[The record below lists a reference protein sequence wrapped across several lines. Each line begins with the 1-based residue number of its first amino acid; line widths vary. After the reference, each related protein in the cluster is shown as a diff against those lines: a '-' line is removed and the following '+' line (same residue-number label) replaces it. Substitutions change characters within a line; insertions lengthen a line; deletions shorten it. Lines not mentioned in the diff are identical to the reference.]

1 MEAAGLRFL
10 KISTI
15 FVIITTMVFCSFGFS
30 AVMLFALTG
39 EIPALSL
46 TGTQNASSVLTN
58 MNFTDVRASNT
69 WAKSAIYESAALEL
83 MKGSSKVFGINNNLT
98 VEQALAVAYNAVGR
112 EAEAQK
118 AAETLDLA
126 RAANARLYPA
136 PKMWSDGYIQLAYN
150 DGLISFQDYTDA
162 ISANQA
168 TLSPTSFNR
177 AAFATREQTAEYMA
191 KLLGLTPIN
200 SQTKIF
206 NSYNDWSSADPHI
219 IPYIEAILQNR
230 IMSDD
235 GKGNFKPK
243 GYVTRAEMAQI
254 LVNAEPLIFR
264 KLGIQKMKG
273 AVESVTLNQ
282 DLSTGNKI
290 NSYVINIRNSNGDL
304 HQLSSVEVMDNAV
317 RNEQTGS
324 IQNLTVSS
332 VVNRNNSLGL
342 AGSLK
347 AGEQINYFINAN
359 NEAPYI
365 QVISPG
371 TDVRYYLGKV
381 ASTDPTKKQISFS
394 SYLELPF
401 SDMRLADNKTLSK
414 IQPTD
419 AVTLYSVSNAVRVYS
434 DSDQGGIDMIKTDTL
449 YVISV
454 KNGVVD
460 TLTKTAMG
468 LMEEAGLVS
477 GVVKEVN
484 PSLGYITLYFSD
496 GSGAA
501 PGTSDSLTE
510 LRTFSYVYDV
520 PMIRDGKSASF
531 EDITPGDYAF
541 IKLDED
547 GYIAKL
553 GAQSHYNPLYGSVY
567 LKGPANLVLKL
578 DDGTYRTIPVS
589 KNVPVYRD
597 DKPSSW
603 DDIKEG
609 DHVKILVQTNGEN
622 TSVAGI
628 DLEKD
633 SKPISAVYRG
643 DVEYYDDL
651 NNALALSRVQEF
663 VNGRWEETPFI
674 GVKTFIYNRDYKDRP
689 TGRISGKAYIAVKQD
704 VDGSDKIVIAAIR
717 AMPQYETT
725 FSDNLVAL
733 SNTLHILELE
743 GNSSSI
749 GFDSG
754 TIAIKD
760 GRLVDM
766 AALDV
771 SDPVMISADKP
782 VGANTLVSQVVVSNT
797 ENGNG
802 GLTVYRGR
810 IKTVDPLKTF
820 TVESFAE
827 LTGTSWTFSNTPKT
841 FDMDLSATRLLEDDG
856 IGNMRGFDS
865 TYVNK
870 SVYIVTDGS
879 KALMIS
885 TAPYAD
891 TLDRGRVS
899 GLTGGTADTTGA
911 YTTNPTGLSLKE
923 AMHFDITHYL
933 WESAPNLNVNVPSDA
948 IVLKD
953 GKVTDITAIRAGDY
967 VRIVGNSA
975 SHDGIIIIAE

>member
-1 MEAAGLRFL
+1 MR
-10 KISTI
+10 I
-15 FVIITTMVFCSFGFS
+15 FKVSLAFIVIISIIFCSFGVYTIKPS
-30 AVMLFALTG
+30 ALTG
-39 EIPALSL
+39 ETPALSL
-46 TGTQNASSVLTN
+46 TGTQAASSVLKN
-58 MNFTDVRASNT
+58 IDFTDVKASNT
-69 WAKSAIYESAALEL
+69 WAKPAIYESAALEL
-83 MKGSSKVFGINNNLT
+83 MKGSSRVFGITNYLT
-98 VEQALAVAYNAVGR
+98 VEQALAVGYNAVGR
-112 EAEAQK
+112 EAEAQQ

-150 DGLISFQDYTDA
+150 DGIISFQDYSDA
-162 ISANQA
+162 LSTNQS

-177 AAFATREQTAEYMA
+177 SAYATREQIAEYMA
-191 KLLGLTPIN
+191 KVLSLTPVN
-200 SQTKIF
+200 SQTRIF
-206 NSYNDWSSADPHI
+206 NSYNDWSSADPHR

-243 GYVTRAEMAQI
+243 AYVTRAEMAQI
-254 LVNAEPLIFR
+254 LVNAEPLIFQ
-264 KLGIQKMKG
+264 KLGIKKMRG

-282 DLSTGNKI
+282 DLSTGIRI

-304 HQLSSVEVMDNAV
+304 HQLNSVEIQDNSI
-317 RNEQTGS
+317 RNEQTGN

-332 VVNRNNSLGL
+332 VVNRNNALGL

-347 AGEQINYFINAN
+347 TGEQIDYFVNAN
-359 NEAPYI
+359 NEVPYI

-371 TDVRYYLGKV
+371 TDVGYYLGKV
-381 ASTDPTKKQISFS
+381 ASADKTQRQINFS

-419 AVTLYSVSNAVRVYS
+419 STTLYSVSNAVRVYS
-434 DSDQGGIDMIKTDTL
+434 DLDQGGFDMIKTDTL

-496 GSGAA
+496 GSGASPDA
-501 PGTSDSLTE
+501 SGSLTE
-510 LRTFSYVYDV
+510 LRTYSYAYDGPV
-520 PMIRDGKSASF
+520 TRDGKSVLF
-531 EDITPGDYAF
+531 ESITPGDYAF

-553 GAQSHYNPLYGSVY
+553 SAQSHYNPLYGTVY
-567 LKGPANLVLKL
+567 LKSLGSLVLKL
-578 DDGTYRTIPVS
+578 DDGTFRTIPLTRS
-589 KNVPVYRD
+589 VPVYRN

-603 DDIKEG
+603 DDIQEG
-609 DHVKILVQTNGEN
+609 DHVKVLVQTNGEN

-628 DLEKD
+628 DLEKET
-633 SKPISAVYRG
+633 KPISAIYRG
-643 DVEYYDDL
+643 DVEYYDDM

-663 VNGRWEETPFI
+663 VNGRWEETPYL
-674 GVKTFIYNRDYKDRP
+674 GVKTFIYNHDYKDRP
-689 TGRISGKAYIAVKQD
+689 TGRISGKAYIAVKAD
-704 VDGSDKIVIAAIR
+704 VDGSDRIVMATVR

-725 FSDNLVAL
+725 FHDNLLAV

-754 TIAIKD
+754 TIAVKD

-766 AALDV
+766 AAFDV
-771 SDPVMISADKP
+771 SDPILMSADKP
-782 VGANTLVSQVVVSNT
+782 TGSNKLVSHVVVSNT
-797 ENGNG
+797 GNGNG

-810 IKTVDPLKTF
+810 IKTVDPMKTF
-820 TVESFAE
+820 TVESFAQ
-827 LTGTSWTFSNTPKT
+827 LTGTNWTFSNTPKT
-841 FDMDLSATRLLEDDG
+841 FDIDLSATRLLEDDG
-856 IGNMRGFDS
+856 VGNMRTFDGS
-865 TYVNK
+865 YVNK
-870 SVYIVTDGS
+870 SVYIISDGS

-885 TAPYAD
+885 TAPYAEA
-891 TLDRGRVS
+891 LDRGRVTVM
-899 GLTGGTADTTGA
+899 TGGTTDSSGAYLSNPTGFSLKETMHFDTTG
-911 YTTNPTGLSLKE
+911 
-923 AMHFDITHYL
+923 YL
-933 WESAPNLNVNVPSDA
+933 WESAPDLDVNIPINA
-948 IVLKD
+948 IVLK
-953 GKVTDITAIRAGDY
+953 GGIVTDITAIRPGDH
-967 VRIVGNSA
+967 VRIVSNGTN
-975 SHDGIIIIAE
+975 HDGIIIIAD